1 MRKLAI
7 FSLSFAAATAVM
19 VWLPSPLCVVVFIC
33 ALLTAVGS
41 FFVKRHRILA
51 VRIGAFGL
59 LFGLLWSA
67 GYEALFFHPAQSL
80 VSECSDISARITA
93 FPEET
98 KYGIRVTA
106 RLDGVSTMLY
116 MDQDAASLRPGDI
129 VSGTFRLETPQDDS
143 VGRYYRSRGVALL
156 GYLRGEATI
165 RRADSVSLRDIPA
178 LAANALRERVDTVF
192 PSDVAPFLRAL
203 LTGDR
208 SRLTNEL
215 TEQMSA
221 TGISHI
227 VSVSGMHVSLV
238 AGLVYVLCL
247 RRRKAAAVLTLLVTL
262 FFAAMMGFT
271 PSVSRAFVMLALAS
285 FAPLL
290 GRENDPPTTL
300 SFALFIILCCNP
312 YAVAGAGLQL
322 SFAAMAGLLA
332 YASPLYDHLT
342 AFLPKKTKR
351 HSLAVLCRLWRAVA
365 AAAAMSL
372 SANLFTVPLTALLF
386 DSVSLVFL
394 PANLI
399 ALPALTLAFSCG
411 EVVLLLSYFLPG
423 VASLAGKGI
432 AVLVRFALWVI
443 QSLAQFPLAA
453 VPASEPL
460 IALWLAVVYV
470 LLLMFLFNKKRRKP
484 LRLISAAVLALCIAL
499 TILRL
504 PENGTVLTAFDV
516 GQGQCLLYE
525 NEGTRVMIDCGGS
538 DGEETIA
545 RRLFLRGKSRIDVL
559 ILTHFDADHV
569 NGVIRL
575 LQNADVRQLY
585 VPDLPDENGL
595 FTQISAAASQNGTEL
610 VLVTEDLTLEYPG
623 GRVQLFAPLGKAT
636 RNNGLSA
643 LLSAGDYDVLI
654 TGDLPQTQERL
665 LLNTHVLPDI
675 EVLVAGHHGAKNS
688 TSEELLTALRPE
700 IVVISVGE
708 NSYGHPSQEVLDRI
722 AAIGA
727 QVERTDEQGQIR
739 IRR

>member
-1 MRKLAI
+1 
-7 FSLSFAAATAVM
+7 
-19 VWLPSPLCVVVFIC
+19 
-33 ALLTAVGS
+33 
-41 FFVKRHRILA
+41 
-51 VRIGAFGL
+51 
-59 LFGLLWSA
+59 
-67 GYEALFFHPAQSL
+67 
-80 VSECSDISARITA
+80 
-93 FPEET
+93 
-98 KYGIRVTA
+98 
-106 RLDGVSTMLY
+106 
-116 MDQDAASLRPGDI
+116 
-129 VSGTFRLETPQDDS
+129 
-143 VGRYYRSRGVALL
+143 
-156 GYLRGEATI
+156 
-165 RRADSVSLRDIPA
+165 
-178 LAANALRERVDTVF
+178 
-192 PSDVAPFLRAL
+192 
-203 LTGDR
+203 
-208 SRLTNEL
+208 
-215 TEQMSA
+215 
-221 TGISHI
+221 
-227 VSVSGMHVSLV
+227 
-238 AGLVYVLCL
+238 
-247 RRRKAAAVLTLLVTL
+247 
-262 FFAAMMGFT
+262 
-271 PSVSRAFVMLALAS
+271 MLALAS

-300 SFALFIILCCNP
+300 SLALFIILCCNP

-351 HSLAVLCRLWRAVA
+351 RSLAALCRLWRAVA

-569 NGVIRL
+569 NGVVRL

-595 FTQISAAASQNGTEL
+595 LMQISAAASQNGAEL
-610 VLVTEDLTLEYPG
+610 VLVTEDLTLEYPS